1 MEAGQTSVQAPQ
13 PTQDLPITGSFPMS
27 LMAPS
32 RGSTLQTSRQSSQ
45 SFPTWADNFS
55 LSSFSNSV
63 LSPWALIRSTF
74 SLLTLGFCNLGSFYV
89 P

>member
-32 RGSTLQTSRQSSQ
+32 SGSTLQTSRQSSQ

-55 LSSFSNSV
+55 L
-63 LSPWALIRSTF
+63 
-74 SLLTLGFCNLGSFYV
+74 GFDTVNVFFTNFGVFV
-89 P
+89 I

>member
-32 RGSTLQTSRQSSQ
+32 RGSTLQTSRQS
-45 SFPTWADNFS
+45 
-55 LSSFSNSV
+55 
-63 LSPWALIRSTF
+63 
-74 SLLTLGFCNLGSFYV
+74 
-89 P
+89 